1 MILQNLISDDGTK
14 SENGNFSNLEKYY
27 IVQGSKRVQTSLL
40 SDELEKATKDLSSIA
55 KYKIVG
61 GIRRK
66 NLYVEDITILVEGNN
81 DTINKLCE
89 EFSLTRNKNKCS
101 KFVSVNNKVIIENY
115 IVVNKKYFGINCIKY
130 TGSHV
135 FVKMLEEK
143 AKSLGI
149 DFDTIKGETEKEVFN
164 TLNIPYI
171 EPKCRECEYDI
182 RIPIKEILLK
192 EIPSLNIMDN
202 VVQFRD
208 FVIEGKNY
216 VERMKKNNKVGILLD
231 CLSQYD
237 KNQMDCF
244 DFVVAGYYLNNQTSL
259 SFSKLINN
267 INKPLII
274 KSFGTDLSI
283 PLRIVNTRVDWNKE
297 FKNMVRNNVIVY
309 VNGNENNLHPM
320 LLNLYQ
326 KLGGRFIVENSVEA
340 FELSK
345 KALLAKNNIIHNSYR
360 FRTGI

>member
-27 IVQGSKRVQTSLL
+27 MIQGSKRVETSSLNE
-40 SDELEKATKDLSSIA
+40 ELEKATKDLSNIA
-55 KYKIVG
+55 NYKIVG

-81 DTINKLCE
+81 ETINTLCE
-89 EFSLTRNKNKCS
+89 KYGLTRNKNKCS
-101 KFVSVNNKVIIENY
+101 KFVSINNKVIIENY
-115 IVVNKKYFGINCIKY
+115 VVVSKKYFGINCIKY

-135 FVKMLEEK
+135 FVKMLEER

-149 DFDTIKGETEKEVFN
+149 DFDTIKGETEKEIFKI
-164 TLNIPYI
+164 LNIPYI

-192 EIPSLNIMDN
+192 DVPTLNVMDN
-202 VVQFRD
+202 VIPFRD
-208 FVIEGKNY
+208 FVIEGKKY
-216 VERMKKNNKVGILLD
+216 IEKIKQNNKIGIMLD

-259 SFSKLINN
+259 SFSKLISN

-297 FKNMVRNNVIVY
+297 FKNMIRNNVIVY
-309 VNGNENNLHPM
+309 VNSDKNNLHPM

-326 KLGGRFIVENSVEA
+326 KLGGRFIVENSTEA
-340 FELSK
+340 LELSK
-345 KALLAKNNIIHNSYR
+345 KALLAKSNIIHNSYR
-360 FRTGI
+360 FKTGV